1 MQGSRCAH
9 HASGTASQ
17 DGRLTPA
24 RGRRLLIAAIAA
36 LVVAMLLVFLAAP
49 APAQAIDIPNP
60 FSILGGAVGGG
71 IGKLAV
77 GAFDAIIK
85 HLFSP
90 IAKFITVELIGWLV
104 AVPDFTQG
112 NVAQLETTVC
122 AMGGGL
128 LGAVATISVAR
139 YWTAGFAG
147 GGDSG
152 FSALEGLTRT
162 VGAALLLA
170 MWPWTFSTA
179 INLTNLATSGLL
191 GSASVTDDSARLL
204 AAGLG
209 AAGALNLT
217 GIGVFLNIAIAI
229 TASLLFLGL
238 LLLKLVVS
246 ISTVLLFVGMPMAIV
261 LWPLVPWIARVAM
274 RAFAVCLMVPF
285 AWALCFA
292 ASAALSVNVLSV
304 KGGGG
309 VMDKLLEPLVAI
321 VLLWVMLKLP
331 VTLARV
337 AMLGGQALSGGFVSR
352 AASYAAGRAVSNT
365 VGQALPSW
373 ASGTRTKSTETDGAQ
388 GRESRT
394 GGQLRNA
401 ANMAGAAAAAGATG
415 GAGAVAITA
424 SAHRPSGATAA
435 TGAGA
440 TGVGS
445 QNGRAYTPPPTARAQ
460 TAGHSLQ
467 DGLQTPSFAGREQ
480 DFANEKF
487 EAGFRERSSPV
498 SGEQAERALRHLPD
512 ATQRGIRQLVA
523 DHGAGAREHIAYQAM
538 GEWTQGER
546 EALRTLAAASPDV
559 RAQAIDGVVGD
570 GNGTSANTALA
581 GGATIEPP
589 IFEES
594 EGRAFDAGDHAL
606 APQPGE
612 MYRTG
617 GPVDRSPA
625 GVGPD
630 DRGSGT
636 GASASSAPGPHVAPA
651 MGSPRPG
658 NGRDTAQTPP
668 AREPRDSDPEPST
681 FGE

>member
-1 MQGSRCAH
+1 MQGSSCAH
-9 HASGTASQ
+9 HASGTTSQ
-17 DGRLTPA
+17 DGRHTPA
-24 RGRRLLIAAIAA
+24 RGRRLLIAAPAA

-112 NVAQLETTVC
+112 NVAQLEMTVC

-238 LLLKLVVS
+238 LLLKLVLS

-309 VMDKLLEPLVAI
+309 VMDKLPEPLVAI

-373 ASGTRTKSTETDGAQ
+373 AGGTRTKSTETDGAP
-388 GRESRT
+388 GRDSRT

-415 GAGAVAITA
+415 GAGAVAI
-424 SAHRPSGATAA
+424 AA
-435 TGAGA
+435 
-440 TGVGS
+440 GS
-445 QNGRAYTPPPTARAQ
+445 RNGRAYTPPPTARAQ

-467 DGLQTPSFAGREQ
+467 DGLQTPRFAGREQ

-512 ATQRGIRQLVA
+512 ATQRGIRQLAA

-570 GNGTSANTALA
+570 GNETSANTALA
-581 GGATIEPP
+581 GSATVEPP

-617 GPVDRSPA
+617 GPADRSPA

-636 GASASSAPGPHVAPA
+636 GASAPSAPAPRVAPA
-651 MGSPRPG
+651 MGLPRAES
-658 NGRDTAQTPP
+658 GRDAAQPPP
-668 AREPRDSDPEPST
+668 AREPRDSGPEPSS

>member
-1 MQGSRCAH
+1 MQGSRCAQ
-9 HASGTASQ
+9 HASGTTSQ
-17 DGRLTPA
+17 DGRHTRA
-24 RGRRLLIAAIAA
+24 RGRRLLTAAIAA

-71 IGKLAV
+71 IGNLAV

-104 AVPDFTQG
+104 ADPDFTQG
-112 NVAQLETTVC
+112 NVAQLETTVG

-179 INLTNLATSGLL
+179 VNLTNLATSGLL

-292 ASAALSVNVLSV
+292 SSAALSVNVLSV

-373 ASGTRTKSTETDGAQ
+373 AGGTRTKSTETDVAQ

-415 GAGAVAITA
+415 GAGAVAIAAGAHQPSVYRCHGRGRRLPERAGVHATADRAGRRQRGTAFRTGYRCRASPAVSRTSPTRSSRRA
-424 SAHRPSGATAA
+424 SASDPVRCQASRPSGRCDTCLTLLSETFGSSWPITAPEHA
-435 TGAGA
+435 STSPTRLWASGP
-440 TGVGS
+440 
-445 QNGRAYTPPPTARAQ
+445 RANAKRC
-460 TAGHSLQ
+460 
-467 DGLQTPSFAGREQ
+467 
-480 DFANEKF
+480 
-487 EAGFRERSSPV
+487 
-498 SGEQAERALRHLPD
+498 
-512 ATQRGIRQLVA
+512 
-523 DHGAGAREHIAYQAM
+523 
-538 GEWTQGER
+538 
-546 EALRTLAAASPDV
+546 
-559 RAQAIDGVVGD
+559 
-570 GNGTSANTALA
+570 
-581 GGATIEPP
+581 
-589 IFEES
+589 
-594 EGRAFDAGDHAL
+594 
-606 APQPGE
+606 AP
-612 MYRTG
+612 
-617 GPVDRSPA
+617 
-625 GVGPD
+625 
-630 DRGSGT
+630 
-636 GASASSAPGPHVAPA
+636 
-651 MGSPRPG
+651 SPRPAPTCAL
-658 NGRDTAQTPP
+658 R
-668 AREPRDSDPEPST
+668 PST
-681 FGE
+681 A

>member
-1 MQGSRCAH
+1 LG
-9 HASGTASQ
+9 
-17 DGRLTPA
+17 
-24 RGRRLLIAAIAA
+24 AAAAA
-36 LVVAMLLVFLAAP
+36 LLVAMVLVFLAEP

-60 FSILGGAVGGG
+60 LSILGGAVGGG
-71 IGKLAV
+71 VGKLAV

-85 HLFSP
+85 HLFAP

-139 YWTAGFAG
+139 YWAAGFAG

-170 MWPWTFSTA
+170 MWPWAFSTA
-179 INLTNLATSGLL
+179 VTLANLASSGLL
-191 GSASVTDDSARLL
+191 GSGSVTDDSARLL

-285 AWALCFA
+285 TWALCFA

-304 KGGGG
+304 KGGSG

-321 VLLWVMLKLP
+321 VLLWVMLRLP
-331 VTLARV
+331 VALARV
-337 AMLGGQALSGGFVSR
+337 AMLGAQSLSGGFMSR
-352 AASYAAGRAVSNT
+352 AASYAAGRAMSNA
-365 VGQALPSW
+365 VGNALPSW
-373 ASGTRTKSTETDGAQ
+373 AGGTKAKPAETQ
-388 GRESRT
+388 SSESRETRT
-394 GGQLRNA
+394 GGRLRNA

-415 GAGAVAITA
+415 GASTAGMTAGAFQPAGA
-424 SAHRPSGATAA
+424 ATAA
-435 TGAGA
+435 GAGA
-440 TGVGS
+440 VGAR
-445 QNGRAYTPPPTARAQ
+445 NGRAYSPPPTARAQ
-460 TAGHSLQ
+460 AAGHSLQ
-467 DGLQTPSFAGREQ
+467 NGLQTPSFAGREQ

-498 SGEQAERALRHLPD
+498 SAEQAERALQRLPE

-523 DHGAGAREHIAYQAM
+523 DHGAGAREHLAYQAM
-538 GEWTQGER
+538 GEWTQDER
-546 EALRTLAAASPDV
+546 EALRTLAGAAPDV
-559 RAQAIDGVVGD
+559 RAQAIDGVLDDVDRGPGGAEGAAAEPWMRGQAEDGAFGD
-570 GNGTSANTALA
+570 GG
-581 GGATIEPP
+581 
-589 IFEES
+589 
-594 EGRAFDAGDHAL
+594 HAL
-606 APQPGE
+606 APQPGAT
-612 MYRTG
+612 YRAG
-617 GPVDRSPA
+617 GPTQRNPA
-625 GVGPD
+625 GLGPD
-630 DRGSGT
+630 GGGGGT
-636 GASASSAPGPHVAPA
+636 DTSTSSVPTPQPGPAV
-651 MGSPRPG
+651 GSRHPESSRADADRPP
-658 NGRDTAQTPP
+658 T
-668 AREPRDSDPEPST
+668 REPRDSEPETPSR
-681 FGE
+681 GG

>member
-1 MQGSRCAH
+1 VV
-9 HASGTASQ
+9 
-17 DGRLTPA
+17 
-24 RGRRLLIAAIAA
+24 AA
-36 LVVAMLLVFLAAP
+36 LAALLVAILLVFLAAP

-60 FSILGGAVGGG
+60 FSILGGAVGEG

-139 YWTAGFAG
+139 YWAAGFAG

-170 MWPWTFSTA
+170 MWPWAFSTA
-179 INLTNLATSGLL
+179 VNLTNLASSGLL

-217 GIGVFLNIAIAI
+217 AIGVFLNIAIAI

-261 LWPLVPWIARVAM
+261 VWPLAPWIARVAL

-285 AWALCFA
+285 TWALCFA
-292 ASAALSVNVLSV
+292 SSAALSVNVLSV
-304 KGGGG
+304 KGGSG

-321 VLLWVMLKLP
+321 VLLWVMLRLP

-352 AASYAAGRAVSNT
+352 AASYAAGRAMSNAL
-365 VGQALPSW
+365 GQALPSG
-373 ASGTRTKSTETDGAQ
+373 AGGTSTKSTETESAQ
-388 GRESRT
+388 SRENRT
-394 GGQLRNA
+394 GGRLRNA

-415 GAGAVAITA
+415 GAGAAAMTA
-424 SAHRPSGATAA
+424 GVHPLSGAAA
-435 TGAGA
+435 STGAGA
-440 TGVGS
+440 R
-445 QNGRAYTPPPTARAQ
+445 NGRAYAPPPTARAQ
-460 TAGHSLQ
+460 AAGHSLQ
-467 DGLQTPSFAGREQ
+467 NGLQTPSFAGREQ

-512 ATQRGIRQLVA
+512 ATQRGIRRLVA
-523 DHGAGAREHIAYQAM
+523 DHGAGARDHIAYQAM

-546 EALRTLAAASPDV
+546 EALRTLAAATPDV
-559 RAQAIDGVVGD
+559 RAQAVDGVLGDVD
-570 GNGTSANTALA
+570 GNTAGA
-581 GGATIEPP
+581 GDPTVEPAMYGQ
-589 IFEES
+589 S

-612 MYRTG
+612 MYKAG
-617 GPVDRSPA
+617 GPAERSPT

-630 DRGSGT
+630 DDGGGT
-636 GASASSAPGPHVAPA
+636 GASVSSVPAPHVGPA
-651 MGSPRPG
+651 VGSSRPE
-658 NGRDTAQTPP
+658 NGREGAGTPP
-668 AREPRDSDPEPST
+668 AREPRDSDPEPRRPVSK
-681 FGE
+681 ERAR